1 MRVLTVPLLA
11 LANRRSANSP
21 MADGKSG
28 VAKLAMP
35 TPCWDARVSPSHSSL
50 IVFRMDSEGQSAP
63 VQIAQPTVL
72 HHKLVLLG
80 DASVGKSCI
89 VVRFARGEFYEYQEP
104 TIGAA
109 FMTQTVSPFPDSPVQ
124 IKFEIWDTAGQER
137 YRSLAPM
144 YYRGAAAAV
153 VVYDITSR
161 ESFEGAKRWVNE
173 LRSSHNPDV
182 VIAFC
187 GNKSDLAVERE
198 VPTQRG
204 AEYAQ
209 ENNLLFV
216 ETSAKTGENVHH
228 IFVEI
233 GRSLR
238 SAPVTSAA

>member
-1 MRVLTVPLLA
+1 
-11 LANRRSANSP
+11 
-21 MADGKSG
+21 
-28 VAKLAMP
+28 
-35 TPCWDARVSPSHSSL
+35 
-50 IVFRMDSEGQSAP
+50 
-63 VQIAQPTVL
+63 
-72 HHKLVLLG
+72 
-80 DASVGKSCI
+80 
-89 VVRFARGEFYEYQEP
+89 
-104 TIGAA
+104 
-109 FMTQTVSPFPDSPVQ
+109 MTQTVSPFPDSPVQ